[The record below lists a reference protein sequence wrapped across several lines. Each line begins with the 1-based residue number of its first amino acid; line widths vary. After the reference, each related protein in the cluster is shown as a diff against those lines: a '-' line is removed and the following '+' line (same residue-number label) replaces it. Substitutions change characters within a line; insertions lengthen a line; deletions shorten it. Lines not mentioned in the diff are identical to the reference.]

1 MRAREAAQMR
11 AKKAARTRLDEEMRP
26 FRRAAVYK
34 NQTAGL
40 LRAIR
45 KALGIPMKE
54 IAQKL
59 EMECSGIFEI
69 ENRELR
75 QAVTVQSLG
84 KLAGAMDCLVVYG
97 IVPEG
102 GRTFD
107 ELYERRMWAR
117 LLGEEEASG
126 QGSGVRGQRS

>member
-26 FRRAAVYK
+26 LRRAAMEK
-34 NQTAGL
+34 NPTPGL

-54 IAQKL
+54 IAQNL

-69 ENRELR
+69 ENREVR
-75 QAVTVQSLG
+75 QAVTVQSLA
-84 KLAGAMDCLVVYG
+84 KLAGAMDCVVVYG
-97 IVPEG
+97 IVPKH
-102 GRTFD
+102 GRTF
-107 ELYERRMWAR
+107 EEAYQKRLWAR
-117 LLGEEEASG
+117 LMEDSG
-126 QGSGVRGQRS
+126 Q